1 MADKKFLTYKGKPL
15 QRKDN
20 LIYYGKTDDKN
31 IIVMQIL
38 NSKKESDLDISG
50 HIAVALQTNAAPGK
64 EKILKTA
71 QREGMFAALDLAEF
85 WLSESLGE

>member
-1 MADKKFLTYKGKPL
+1 MAEKKLLTYKGKLL

-20 LIYYGKTDDKN
+20 LIYYGNVDDKN
-31 IIVMQIL
+31 IIIMQIL
-38 NSKKESDLDISG
+38 NSKKEGDIDISG
-50 HIAVALQTNAAPGK
+50 MVAVALQTNTAPRK

-71 QREGMFAALDLAEF
+71 QREGLFAALDLAEF

>member
-1 MADKKFLTYKGKPL
+1 MADKKLLTYKGKPL
-15 QRKDN
+15 QRKNN

-38 NSKKESDLDISG
+38 NSKKEGDIEISG
-50 HIAVALQTNAAPGK
+50 HVAVALQTSAAPGK

-71 QREGMFAALDLAEF
+71 QREGLFAALDLAEF

>member
-1 MADKKFLTYKGKPL
+1 MADKKMLTYKGKLL

-20 LIYYGKTDDKN
+20 LIYYGNTDDKN
-31 IIVMQIL
+31 IIIMQIL
-38 NSKKESDLDISG
+38 NSHKEGDLDISG
-50 HIAVALQTNAAPGK
+50 MVAVALQTNVAPGK

-85 WLSESLGE
+85 WLSESLE

>member
-1 MADKKFLTYKGKPL
+1 MAEKKLLTYKGKPL

-20 LIYYGKTDDKN
+20 LIYYGKIDDKN
-31 IIVMQIL
+31 IIIMQIL
-38 NSKKESDLDISG
+38 NSKKEEDLDISG
-50 HIAVALQTNAAPGK
+50 MIAIALQTNTAPGK

-85 WLSESLGE
+85 WLTESLGE